1 MSYTELNESSPR
13 SDQPSSIKIPMKV
26 HQLAS
31 LNYINKLETEENFI
45 VDNKKIE
52 STIGVIADK
61 VGSGKSLIVLSVI
74 YLFKN

>member
-31 LNYINKLETEENFI
+31 LHYINKLETEDHFMAN
-45 VDNKKIE
+45 NKKIE
-52 STIGVIADK
+52 STF
-61 VGSGKSLIVLSVI
+61 
-74 YLFKN
+74 Y